1 MEPDRDSVRV
11 EVFARNHVPSC
22 CRRNPLFVALRDIR
36 FARGRFALMGA
47 VVTLITT
54 LVVFLYGLTGGLAAD
69 ASSAVADL
77 PAASVVFG
85 APQGAAP
92 EVSFSNSSISA
103 AQQAA
108 WQAAPGVGAVDPIG
122 VAMSRLTSG
131 RAATSVSVIGAPA
144 ALLPPL
150 ERGTAPGAGQVAVGA
165 TTAAADGVT
174 VGSRVTVGSQSL
186 TVSGITAD
194 RGYGHAPSVWTTE
207 PTWQQVSGATRPVA
221 LAVDRGS
228 ADVAAL
234 DRAQNTDTVSRSGA
248 LAGIDGFSAEQGS
261 LRLIQGFLFAVSALV
276 VGAFFTVWTVQRRA
290 DIAVLKAV
298 GASSGYLVRDAL
310 AQALILLLGGALAGA
325 AVGVAGG
332 ALLGASGMPFTLSAA
347 TAAVPVL
354 AMVLLGLAGAALAVR
369 RITSVDPLTALG
381 ANR

>member
-1 MEPDRDSVRV
+1 M
-11 EVFARNHVPSC
+11 
-22 CRRNPLFVALRDIR
+22 FVALRDIR

-54 LVVFLYGLTGGLAAD
+54 LVVLLFGLTGGLAAG
-69 ASSAVADL
+69 ASSAVSGL
-77 PAASVVFG
+77 PARDVVFG
-85 APQGAAP
+85 APPGAAP
-92 EVSFSNSSISA
+92 EVSFSNSGIGP
-103 AQQAA
+103 AQLAA
-108 WQAAPGVGAVDPIG
+108 WRSAPGVGAVAPLG
-122 VAMSRLTSG
+122 VAMSRLSTG
-131 RAATSVSVIGAPA
+131 GAAASVSVLGVPG

-150 ERGTAPGAGQVAVGA
+150 RSGGPPAAGQVAVGA
-165 TTAAADGVT
+165 ATAAADGITLGSTVT
-174 VGSRVTVGSQSL
+174 VGGRRLS
-186 TVSGITAD
+186 VSAITED
-194 RGYGHAPSVWTTE
+194 RSYGHAPSVWTTE
-207 PTWQQVSGATRPVA
+207 PTWQRLSGATGPTA
-221 LAVDRGS
+221 LAVDPGT
-228 ADVAAL
+228 ADPAAL
-234 DRAQNTDTVSRSGA
+234 DRAWNTATVSRSDA

-276 VGAFFTVWTVQRRA
+276 VGAFFTVWTVQRGT

-310 AQALILLLGGALAGA
+310 AQALVLLLGGTLAGA
-325 AVGVAGG
+325 ATGLAGG
-332 ALLGASGMPFTLSAA
+332 ALLGVGGMPFAVGAS